1 MIHEDFDRGRR
12 SRDLGAFLEPIRGLP
27 QVAGRPRPS
36 GGEWTEVV
44 LPVAAPV
51 SVGCTSDHAAA
62 RAESTALALAASPEV
77 STPSLCLLESADR
90 HSIYVVHH
98 TTISS
103 SSFIRPFMASDAF
116 SFRHRGIIADESQN
130 LIFRPPALQG
140 GP

>member
-1 MIHEDFDRGRR
+1 MDR
-12 SRDLGAFLEPIRGLP
+12 SRSARTRTI
-27 QVAGRPRPS
+27 
-36 GGEWTEVV
+36 
-44 LPVAAPV
+44 
-51 SVGCTSDHAAA
+51 SVGWASDHAAA
-62 RAESTALALAASPEV
+62 RAESTALTLAASPDV

-103 SSFIRPFMASDAF
+103 SFFIKPFTASDAF

-130 LIFRPPALQG
+130 LISRPPALPR